1 MEDKNKSFKEQNIVI
16 QNREKAVVTG
26 VDDILSFD
34 DELVIV
40 QTDLGLLTIKGE
52 GLKMNKLNLDNNE
65 LIIEGRAS
73 AIAYSDAAQNKKQG
87 IMNKLFKM
95 RGTI

>member
-87 IMNKLFKM
+87 IMNKLFK
-95 RGTI
+95 

>member
-1 MEDKNKSFKEQNIVI
+1 MEDKNKFKEQNIVI

-26 VDDILSFD
+26 VEDIHSFD

-52 GLKMNKLNLDNNE
+52 NLKMNKLNLDNNE
-65 LIIEGRAS
+65 LIIEGKTS
-73 AIAYSDAAQNKKQG
+73 AIAYSDAVQNKKQG
-87 IMNKLFKM
+87 FMNKLFK
-95 RGTI
+95 

>member
-1 MEDKNKSFKEQNIVI
+1 MEDKKFKEQNIVI
-16 QNREKAVVTG
+16 QNREKTVVTG

-52 GLKMNKLNLDNNE
+52 DLKMNKLNLDNNE
-65 LIIEGRAS
+65 LIIEGKTS
-73 AIAYSDAAQNKKQG
+73 AIAYSDATQNKKQG
-87 IMNKLFKM
+87 IMNKLFK
-95 RGTI
+95 

>member
-1 MEDKNKSFKEQNIVI
+1 MEDKNKGFKEQNIVI

-26 VDDILSFD
+26 VVDIHSFD

-52 GLKMNKLNLDNNE
+52 SLKMNKLNLDNNE

-73 AIAYSDAAQNKKQG
+73 AIAYSDAVQNKKQG
-87 IMNKLFKM
+87 IMNKLFK
-95 RGTI
+95 

>member
-1 MEDKNKSFKEQNIVI
+1 MEDKNKTFKEQNIVI

-26 VDDILSFD
+26 VEDIHSFD

-52 GLKMNKLNLDNNE
+52 NLKMNKLNLDNNE
-65 LIIEGRAS
+65 LIIEGKTS
-73 AIAYSDAAQNKKQG
+73 AIAYSDAVQNKKQG
-87 IMNKLFKM
+87 LMNKLFK
-95 RGTI
+95 

>member
-65 LIIEGRAS
+65 LIIEGKAS

-87 IMNKLFKM
+87 IMNKLFK
-95 RGTI
+95 

>member
-1 MEDKNKSFKEQNIVI
+1 MEDKNKTFKEQNIVI

-26 VDDILSFD
+26 VEDIHSFD

-52 GLKMNKLNLDNNE
+52 NLKMNKLNLDNNE
-65 LIIEGRAS
+65 LIIEGKTS
-73 AIAYSDAAQNKKQG
+73 AIAYSDAVQGKKQG
-87 IMNKLFKM
+87 LMNKLFK
-95 RGTI
+95 

>member
-1 MEDKNKSFKEQNIVI
+1 MEDKNKGFKEQKIVI

-26 VDDILSFD
+26 VEDILSFD

-52 GLKMNKLNLDNNE
+52 SLKMNKLNLDNNE
-65 LIIEGRAS
+65 LIIEGKTS

-87 IMNKLFKM
+87 IMNKLFK
-95 RGTI
+95 

>member
-1 MEDKNKSFKEQNIVI
+1 MEDKNFKEQNIVI
-16 QNREKAVVTG
+16 QNREKTVVTG

-52 GLKMNKLNLDNNE
+52 DLKMNKLNLDNNE
-65 LIIEGRAS
+65 LIIEGKTS
-73 AIAYSDAAQNKKQG
+73 AIAYSDATQNKKQG
-87 IMNKLFKM
+87 IMNKLFK
-95 RGTI
+95 